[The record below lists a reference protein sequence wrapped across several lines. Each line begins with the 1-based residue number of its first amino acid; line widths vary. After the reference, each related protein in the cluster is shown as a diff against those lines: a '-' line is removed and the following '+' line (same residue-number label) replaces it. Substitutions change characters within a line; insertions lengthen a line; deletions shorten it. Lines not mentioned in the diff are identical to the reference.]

1 MVSRHEAAFQI
12 EERANPWSSQDFRI
26 SCVALCRLRPVYWAD
41 GTDAQDPRHPR
52 RRGCP
57 RQHLSMAVSVPQ
69 WSNLQQSQVS
79 KSHTHGQHL
88 HPCNRA
94 VPQNASTSRKAVP
107 SMASFLPV
115 AGGSFVMAWLGIDP
129 TRLSLT
135 TS

>member
-1 MVSRHEAAFQI
+1 VLLYAGYGRFIGRMAPTRKTPGTLADEAVHGSI
-12 EERANPWSSQDFRI
+12 
-26 SCVALCRLRPVYWAD
+26 L
-41 GTDAQDPRHPR
+41 
-52 RRGCP
+52 
-57 RQHLSMAVSVPQ
+57 LSMAVSVPQ
-69 WSNLQQSQVS
+69 WSNVQQSQVS